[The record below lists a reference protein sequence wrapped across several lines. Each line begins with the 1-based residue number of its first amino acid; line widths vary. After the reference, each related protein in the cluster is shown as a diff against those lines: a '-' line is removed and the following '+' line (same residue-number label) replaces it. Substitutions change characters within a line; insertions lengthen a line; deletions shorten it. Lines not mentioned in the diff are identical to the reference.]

1 LIRNITIRRIA
12 TGVITLLTLSA
23 CESTSPIKLDEE
35 KLAYISS
42 LKSLKVSPLWSVQ
55 LADYGVNRIAKQ
67 RAVIDNSTLYVADH
81 GGSVMALHANNGNPI
96 WQKEFPYTF
105 TAGPNVSGKYL
116 VLGTRDADVLTL
128 DKSNGEL
135 LWKKTVSSEILA
147 PPQISR
153 TNVIIQS
160 NDGKITALD
169 LQTGEQIWIYDR
181 NVPPLTLRGTAS
193 PVLVEDKVIT
203 GFANGKLV
211 ALSIDDGKLIWES
224 TIAVPKGRSELE
236 RMVDVDGLI
245 QVYDDTVYVSSFQGR
260 AVALTAG
267 SGSIL
272 WTREMSSHLGVSMA
286 DDLLY
291 ITDVEGKIW
300 ALDRRNGSTLWVQE
314 KLKKIVTTTPVALDD
329 KLIVGGFD
337 GSVFSLSKEN
347 GKVLGRVDYQWL
359 GEETGIINLAES
371 TEVKNAFD
379 ATHDI
384 EDVRVVSPPLSNGK
398 QVFIPYHNGAFI
410 SLTYQ

>member
-1 LIRNITIRRIA
+1 LIRSLII
-12 TGVITLLTLSA
+12 GVCFLAVLSA
-23 CESTSPIKLDEE
+23 CESTPKKLDEE

-42 LKSLKVSPLWSVQ
+42 IKTISVNPLWSVQ
-55 LADYGVNRIAKQ
+55 LADHGINRISKQ
-67 RAVIDNSTLYVADH
+67 RATLSDKILYVADH
-81 GGSVMALHANNGNPI
+81 SGLVMALHADSGKHI
-96 WQKEFPYTF
+96 WKKQFTDAF
-105 TAGPNVSGKYL
+105 TAGPNVANNYL
-116 VLGTRDADVLTL
+116 ALGTRDAGVLLL
-128 DKSNGEL
+128 DKNDGQL
-135 LWKKTVSSEILA
+135 IWKKSVSSEILA
-147 PPQISR
+147 APQISSS
-153 TNVIIQS
+153 NVIVQS

-169 LQTGEQIWIYDR
+169 LRSGEQVWVYDR

-193 PVLVEDKVIT
+193 PVITEDKVIT

-211 ALSIDDGKLIWES
+211 ALSVDDGKMIWET

-245 QVYDDTVYVSSFQGR
+245 QVHDDTVYVSSFQGR

-267 SGSIL
+267 TGRIL

-286 DDLLY
+286 NDLLF
-291 ITDVEGKIW
+291 ITDVDGKIW

-314 KLKKIVTTTPVALDD
+314 KLKKIVTTTPLVVAEN
-329 KLIVGGFD
+329 LIVGGID
-337 GSVFSLSKEN
+337 GSIFSLAKED

-379 ATHDI
+379 AAHDI
-384 EDVRVVSPPLSNGK
+384 EDVRVISPPLSNGK
-398 QVFIPYHNGAFI
+398 QIFVPYQNGAFI
-410 SLTYQ
+410 SLAYK